1 MRAAVVYESMYG
13 NTRAIAEA
21 ICVGLTGE
29 GAEAVAIR
37 AVRVNPDELRDLDLV
52 ILGAPTHAWGLSRA
66 STRRSAADATVK
78 PHSGLVLEPDATGP
92 GMREWLAA
100 ERRLPGRVA
109 VFDTRMHAP
118 MGLSGSAARR
128 IRAALRRRGVHSVDR
143 MESFFVTRQNTLVD
157 GEQDRARRW
166 GQQLAR
172 SRHSRVA

>member
-21 ICVGLTGE
+21 ICAGLTAEGGE
-29 GAEAVAIR
+29 AEPIR
-37 AVRVNPDELRDLDLV
+37 AVRVVPDELRDLDLL
-52 ILGAPTHAWGLSRA
+52 ILGAPTHAWGLSRT
-66 STRRSAADATVK
+66 STRRSAADAAVK
-78 PHSGLVLEPDATGP
+78 PESRLALEPDATGP

-100 ERRLPGRVA
+100 DCRMPARVA

-128 IRAALRRRGVHSVDR
+128 IRAALRRRGVHDLER
-143 MESFFVTRQNTLVD
+143 LESFYVSRHNSLVD
-157 GEQDRARRW
+157 GELDRARRW

-172 SRHSRVA
+172 PRHSRAA

>member
-13 NTRAIAEA
+13 NTRTIAEA
-21 ICVGLTGE
+21 ICAGLSAE
-29 GAEAVAIR
+29 GAEVSAIR
-37 AVRVNPDELRDLDLV
+37 AVRVNPDEIRDLDLL
-52 ILGAPTHAWGLSRA
+52 ILGAPTHAWGLSRS
-66 STRRSAADATVK
+66 STRRSAADAAMK
-78 PHSGLVLEPDATGP
+78 PDSGLVLEPDATGP

-100 ERRLPGRVA
+100 ERRLPARVA

-128 IRAALRRRGVHSVDR
+128 IRAALRRRGVHHLDR
-143 MESFFVTRQNTLVD
+143 IESFYVTRHNALVD

-172 SRHSRVA
+172 SRHSRAA